1 MRKEPPF
8 GLALVVLVPSVCF
21 GCPHIG
27 PEHAD
32 GLVTGIAHHV
42 SSCIGGNDKG
52 FRSFLVILHGSFPR
66 IY

>member
-8 GLALVVLVPSVCF
+8 SLALFVLVPSVCF

-32 GLVTGIAHHV
+32 GLVTGIADHIPP
-42 SSCIGGNDKG
+42 CIGGMTKV
-52 FRSFLVILHGSFPR
+52 SA
-66 IY
+66 